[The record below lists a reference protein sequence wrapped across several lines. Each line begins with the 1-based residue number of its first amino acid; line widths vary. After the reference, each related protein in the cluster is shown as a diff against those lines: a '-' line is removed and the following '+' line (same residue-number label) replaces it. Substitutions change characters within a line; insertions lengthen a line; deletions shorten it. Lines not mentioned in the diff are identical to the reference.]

1 MIPKRFYGYD
11 WDAIAG
17 ILAAVIAIILHM
29 LHVLDEH
36 VILPIILVL
45 IALLFINFMRHERSN
60 ELTAE
65 QVERMDRT
73 VKTIHSTLQPSDVDL
88 VGPRQL
94 RTTSEQFSHNMR
106 GDSIWFNVCLS
117 MYKPQQLFDALL
129 RPAVE
134 NPKVKSIRFTLD
146 ESQQPLWEQHVL
158 PKIKACKGHA
168 KVMEPHWRQLEKN
181 ISFIL
186 ADIHQEGQT
195 EALLSFWGEPFMAQS
210 TEKEVPRYIF
220 HVRHRSELLTH
231 LVELERGH
239 RLRQQEKS

>member
-117 MYKPQQLFDALL
+117 VCPCTSPSNCSMRCCA
-129 RPAVE
+129 RPW
-134 NPKVKSIRFTLD
+134 KT
-146 ESQQPLWEQHVL
+146 
-158 PKIKACKGHA
+158 
-168 KVMEPHWRQLEKN
+168 
-181 ISFIL
+181 
-186 ADIHQEGQT
+186 
-195 EALLSFWGEPFMAQS
+195 
-210 TEKEVPRYIF
+210 PR
-220 HVRHRSELLTH
+220 
-231 LVELERGH
+231 
-239 RLRQQEKS
+239 